1 MASGR
6 NVIENPSNEEHERM
20 QEPSDAQQEDNSHD
34 IQGSVLVIGGGIA
47 GAQASLDLADSGF
60 RVYLVE
66 SEPSIGGHMA
76 QLDKT
81 FPTNDCSM
89 CILSPKLVAVA
100 SHPNIKIMTLAEVT
114 ELSGSPGNFTAK
126 VLRKA
131 RFVDESKCTGCN
143 DCSKICPVRVPS
155 EFDLGLKQRT
165 AAYIP
170 FPQAVPRAAVVER
183 RGAAPCKSACPA
195 GLSAMGYVNLIREGM
210 FKEAYNLIMR
220 TIPLPS
226 SCGRICHH
234 PCEDYCT
241 RGKIDS
247 PLAIAALKSFI
258 GDYARENKLVPK
270 LRTAPKRK
278 EKVAVIGAGPAGLT
292 AAFRLAL
299 RGFTVRIFEK
309 TSKPGG
315 MLWWGIPDFRL
326 SKDILESEIE
336 TLLRSGIEIE
346 YNKTI
351 GKDLT
356 LEELRKEYQAIFLAI
371 GSHRRL
377 KIGIEGED
385 LKGVI
390 HGIDFLKMI
399 VSGENVEIGRNV
411 AIVGGGITAI
421 DAARTALRMGAKV
434 TVLYRRGLEDM
445 VAMPYEVQA
454 AKEEG
459 VEFQFYVGP
468 VRIIGKDGKVEG
480 IECIRMKPGE
490 KDETGRPIPIP
501 IEGSEFV
508 LPFDMIIPAVSQAP
522 EADVLGEDIE
532 LTDWKTIKVDQ
543 KSMLTNLPGV
553 FAGGDAV
560 SGPASAVE
568 AFAAGNK
575 AARCIE
581 RYLNGQD
588 PAEEKEE
595 EDKFYHVTLEEIMAR
610 MGGEIPRKERVARKR
625 LSVEERVKKFAEV
638 ELGYTESS
646 AKEEAFRCVHC
657 RPCAL
662 CDQCIEVCQA
672 NAIDYS
678 MKNETVELKVGSVVL
693 APGMDSYNPKN
704 LRQFGFGRYK
714 NVLTNLQF
722 ERMMNSSGPFGGHI
736 QRLTDKKEPIEIA
749 FAQCIGSRDEKAGKP
764 YCSTICCMAAIKA
777 AIIAKEHNPNIRPT
791 IFYIDIRAVGKE
803 FEDYYLRAKKLGI
816 KFIRSKLAGISELK
830 DGSLE
835 VRYDTDRGVAS
846 KEFDMVVL
854 SVGFDLPSSAK
865 KLAKALNVQLD
876 EHGFIEGNRYNPMK
890 TSNPG
895 VFACGIITGTKDIP
909 DTVAQASGA
918 AAQAAAV
925 VASKRG
931 ALVVE
936 KAYPMERDVSLERPR
951 IGVFV
956 CHCGTNIGGVVDVP
970 SVVEY
975 AKTLPYVEYATE
987 NTYTCS
993 QDTQKKIVDIIRE
1006 KNLNRIVVAACSPR
1020 THEPLF
1026 RNTIREAGLNQYL
1039 FEMANIRDQ
1048 CSWVHMNERMAA
1060 TEKAKDLVR
1069 MSVSRAKLLDQLPKQ
1084 TFPVT
1089 KRALIIGGGVT
1100 GLTAAIGLSEQGYP
1114 SILVEKEER
1123 LGGRFSKVRYSMD
1136 GGSPKEYLDAL
1147 IARAESDPNIQILT
1161 GSTVTDV
1168 KGFVGNFESRIEL
1181 PSGNELTVT
1190 HGVVIVATGSDELVP
1205 SQYRYGTDR
1214 RVIRQSEL
1222 EELIA
1227 EGRLEAKRLVMLQC
1241 VGARCK
1247 ERSYCS
1253 RICCSEAVKNAIAL
1267 KRKWPDCEVTVLHK
1281 DIRTYGL
1288 HELRYREAQEL
1299 GVRFVRFDE
1308 EREPVLEDSVGML
1321 RIRVND
1327 ADLEDEELELDA
1339 DMLVLSVPMIP
1350 NPTNQEIAKILK
1362 VPLSKDGFFLEAH
1375 MKLRPVDFATDGIFI
1390 AGSAQWPK
1398 FADECIAQAYATVSR
1413 ACTVLSKSSI
1423 EGEGIVPAVDAY
1435 RCTGC
1440 GLCAA
1445 VCVTN
1450 AIDVSTGVAVVNE
1463 ALCKGCGSCVGT
1475 CPSGAIQQKHLR
1487 DDQIIEMIKSAVS
1500 E

>member
-1 MASGR
+1 MEEPPDAEQE
-6 NVIENPSNEEHERM
+6 EN
-20 QEPSDAQQEDNSHD
+20 SDD

-47 GAQASLDLADSGF
+47 GSQAALDLADSGF

-100 SHPNIKIMTLAEVT
+100 SHPNIKILTLSELT
-114 ELSGSPGNFTAK
+114 ELSGKPGNLTAK
-126 VLRKA
+126 ILKKA

-143 DCSKICPVRVPS
+143 DCSKVCPVRVPS
-155 EFDLGLKQRT
+155 EFDLGLKLRT

-170 FPQAVPRAAVVER
+170 FPQAVPRVAVIER
-183 RGAAPCKSACPA
+183 RGAAPCRSACPA

-247 PLAIAALKSFI
+247 PIAIAALKSFI
-258 GDYARENKLVPK
+258 GDYALQNKLVPK
-270 LRTAPKRK
+270 LRGAPKRK
-278 EKVAVIGAGPAGLT
+278 EKVAIVGAGPAGLT
-292 AAFRLAL
+292 AALRLTL
-299 RGFTVRIFEK
+299 RGFTVKVFEK

-326 SKDILESEIE
+326 PKDILEAEIE
-336 TLLRSGIEIE
+336 NLLRFGIEIQ
-346 YNKTI
+346 YNTTV
-351 GKDLT
+351 GKDIT
-356 LEELRKEYQAIFLAI
+356 LEELRKEYQAVFLAI
-371 GSHRRL
+371 GAHRRL
-377 KIGIEGED
+377 KIGIEGEE

-390 HGIDFLKMI
+390 HGIDFLKRI
-399 VSGENVEIGRNV
+399 SSGENVELGKNV
-411 AIVGGGITAI
+411 AVVGGGITAI

-445 VAMPYEVQA
+445 VAMPYEVRA
-454 AKEEG
+454 AQEEG
-459 VEFQFYVGP
+459 VQFQFYVGP
-468 VRIIGKDGKVEG
+468 KRIIGKDGRVVG
-480 IECIRMKPGE
+480 IECIRMRPGE
-490 KDETGRPIPIP
+490 KDDTGRPIPVP

-522 EADVLGEDIE
+522 EADVLGDGIR
-532 LTDWKTIKVDQ
+532 LTDWKTIQVDQ
-543 KSMLTNLPGV
+543 KSMLTSLPGV
-553 FAGGDAV
+553 FAGGDAI

-581 RYLNGQD
+581 RYLNGED

-595 EDKFYHVTLEEIMAR
+595 EDKFYHVTLEEIIAR

-625 LSVEERVKKFAEV
+625 LTIEERIRKFAEV
-638 ELGYTESS
+638 ELGYTEET
-646 AKEEAFRCVHC
+646 AREEAQRCVHC

-678 MKNETVELKVGSVVL
+678 MKNENLELKVGSVVF
-693 APGMDSYNPKN
+693 APGLEPYNPRN
-704 LRQFGFGRYK
+704 LRQYGFGKFK
-714 NVLTNLQF
+714 NVITNLQF

-736 QRLTDKKEPIEIA
+736 QRLNDGRAPVEIA
-749 FAQCIGSRDEKAGKP
+749 FAQCIGSRDDKAGRP

-777 AIIAKEHNPNIRPT
+777 AIIAKEHDPNIRAT
-791 IFYIDIRAVGKE
+791 VFYIDIRAVGKE
-803 FEDYYLRAKKLGI
+803 FEDYYLRARKLGVR
-816 KFIRSKLAGISELK
+816 FIRSKIASVSELP

-835 VRYDTDRGVAS
+835 VKYDTDRGTAS
-846 KEFDMVVL
+846 KQFDLVVL
-854 SVGFDLPSSAK
+854 SVGFDLGATAK
-865 KLAKALNVQLD
+865 RTAKALGVELD
-876 EHGFIEGNRYNPMK
+876 EHGFTKGIGFNSMA

-918 AAQAAAV
+918 AAQASAI

-931 ALVVE
+931 ELVVE

-956 CHCGTNIGGVVDVP
+956 CRCGTNIGGVVDVP
-970 SVVEY
+970 AVVEY
-975 AKTLPYVEYATE
+975 AKTLPYVEFAME

-993 QDTQKKIVDIIRE
+993 QDTQKKIVEIIKE
-1006 KNLNRIVVAACSPR
+1006 KRLNRIVVAACSPR

-1048 CSWVHMNERMAA
+1048 CSWVHMNEKEAA

-1069 MSVSRAKLLDQLPKQ
+1069 MSVSRAKLLEPLPKQ
-1084 TFPVT
+1084 SFQVT
-1089 KRALIIGGGVT
+1089 KRALIIGGGIT
-1100 GLTAAIGLSEQGYP
+1100 GLMAAIGLSEQGFP
-1114 SILVEKEER
+1114 SVLVESTDR
-1123 LGGRFSKVRYSMD
+1123 LGGRLARVRYAIN
-1136 GGSPKEYLDAL
+1136 GESPKEYIEGL
-1147 IARAESDPNIQILT
+1147 IRRAESDPNIRILK
-1161 GSTVTDV
+1161 SSRVVEV
-1168 KGFVGNFESRIEL
+1168 KGFVGNFESKIVSA
-1181 PSGNELTVT
+1181 SGEEETVS
-1190 HGVVIVATGSDELVP
+1190 HGVVIVATGSEELLP

-1222 EELIA
+1222 EDLIA
-1227 EGRLEAKRLVMLQC
+1227 DDKLDARRLVMIQC
-1241 VGARCK
+1241 VGARCS
-1247 ERSYCS
+1247 ERTYCS
-1253 RICCSEAVKNAIAL
+1253 RICCSEAIKNAIAL
-1267 KRKWPDCEVTVLHK
+1267 KRKYPDREVTILHK

-1288 HELRYREAQEL
+1288 HELKYREAQEL
-1299 GVRFVRFDE
+1299 GVRFIRFPDDKEPGLLESEGALRVR
-1308 EREPVLEDSVGML
+1308 VC
-1321 RIRVND
+1321 D
-1327 ADLEDEELELDA
+1327 ADLEDDWYELDA
-1339 DMLVLSVPMIP
+1339 DAVVLSVPMIP
-1350 NPTNQEIAKILK
+1350 NPTNQDIAKMLK

-1398 FADECIAQAYATVSR
+1398 FADECIAQAYAAVSR
-1413 ACTVLSKSSI
+1413 ACTVLSKASI
-1423 EGEGIVPAVDAY
+1423 EGEGIVPAVDTY

-1450 AIDVSTGVAVVNE
+1450 AIDVSTGVAVINE

>member
-1 MASGR
+1 MHR
-6 NVIENPSNEEHERM
+6 PSEAEHREDS
-20 QEPSDAQQEDNSHD
+20 QE
-34 IQGSVLVIGGGIA
+34 IQGAVLVVGGGIA

-60 RVYLVE
+60 KVYLIE

-100 SHPNIKIMTLAEVT
+100 NHPNIKILTMS
-114 ELSGSPGNFTAK
+114 ELTGVSGQPGNFIVK
-126 VLRKA
+126 VLKRA
-131 RFVDESKCTGCN
+131 RFVDETKCTGCN

-155 EFDLGLKQRT
+155 EFDLGLRQRT

-234 PCEDYCT
+234 PCEDFCT

-258 GDYARENKLVPK
+258 GDYARQNKLTPR
-270 LRTAPKRK
+270 LRTAPKRN
-278 EKVAVIGAGPAGLT
+278 EKVAIIGAGPAGLT

-299 RGFTVRIFEK
+299 RGFQVKIFERTTK
-309 TSKPGG
+309 SGG
-315 MLWWGIPDFRL
+315 MLYWGIPDFRL
-326 SKDILESEIE
+326 SKDVLESEIE
-336 TLLRSGIEIE
+336 ALLGAGIDIE
-346 YNKTI
+346 YNRMV
-351 GKDLT
+351 GKDIT
-356 LEELRKEYQAIFLAI
+356 LKELQKEYQAIFIAI
-371 GSHRRL
+371 GAHRRL
-377 KIGIEGED
+377 KIGIEGEE

-390 HGIDFLKMI
+390 HGIDFLKKAL
-399 VSGENVEIGRNV
+399 VGENVEIGRNV

-421 DAARTALRMGAKV
+421 DSARTALRLGAKV

-459 VEFQFYVGP
+459 VEFQFYVAP
-468 VRIIGKDGKVEG
+468 IRIIGKDGKVSG

-490 KDETGRPIPIP
+490 KDDTGRPMPIP

-508 LPFDMIIPAVSQAP
+508 LAFDTIIPAVSQAP
-522 EADVLGEDIE
+522 EADVLGENIE
-532 LTDWKTIKVDQ
+532 LTDWKTIKVDE
-543 KSMLTNLPGV
+543 KSMLTNIPGV

-581 RYLNGQD
+581 RYLDGQD

-595 EDKFYHVTLEEIMAR
+595 EDKFYHVTLEEIIAR
-610 MGGEIPRKERVARKR
+610 MGGEIPRKERVARRR
-625 LSVEERVKKFAEV
+625 LSVEERVRKFAEV
-638 ELGYTESS
+638 ELGYTEDT
-646 AKEEAFRCVHC
+646 AKEEAARCVHC

-672 NAIDYS
+672 NAIDYK
-678 MKNETVELKVGSVVL
+678 MKNETHELKVGSIIL
-693 APGMDSYNPKN
+693 APGMDSYDPKG
-704 LRQFGFGRYK
+704 LKQFGFGRYK

-736 QRLTDKKEPIEIA
+736 QRMTDGKEPTEIA

-777 AIIAKEHNPNIRPT
+777 AIIAKEHSPNIRPT

-803 FEDYYLRAKKLGI
+803 FEDYYQRAKSLGI
-816 KFIRSKLAGISELK
+816 KFVRSKIASVTELANGK
-830 DGSLE
+830 LE
-835 VRYDTDRGVAS
+835 VRYDTDRGEAS
-846 KEFDMVVL
+846 AEFDMVVL
-854 SVGFDLPSSAK
+854 SVGFDVYPSTK
-865 KLAKALNVQLD
+865 KLAKSLGIQLD
-876 EHGFIEGNRYNPMK
+876 EYGFIKGGRFNPMT
-890 TSNPG
+890 TSSPG
-895 VFACGIITGTKDIP
+895 IYACGIITGTKDIP

-918 AAQAAAV
+918 AAQASSIIS
-925 VASKRG
+925 SKRG
-931 ALVVE
+931 SLVVE

-956 CHCGTNIGGVVDVP
+956 CHCGTNIGGIVDVP
-970 SVVEY
+970 AVVEY

-987 NTYTCS
+987 NMYTCS
-993 QDTQKKIVDIIRE
+993 QDTQKKIAEIVRE
-1006 KNLNRIVVAACSPR
+1006 KKLNRVVVAACSPR

-1026 RNTIREAGLNQYL
+1026 RSTIREAGLNQYL

-1048 CSWVHMNERMAA
+1048 CSWVHMNEKEAA

-1069 MSVSRAKLLDQLPKQ
+1069 MSVSRAQLLEQLPKQ

-1089 KRALIIGGGVT
+1089 PKALIIGGGIT
-1100 GLTAAIGLSEQGYP
+1100 GLTAALGLSDQGFP
-1114 SILVEKEER
+1114 SIIVESSSQ
-1123 LGGRFSKVRYSMD
+1123 LGGRFARVRYSLNSD
-1136 GGSPKEYLDAL
+1136 SPKEFVDDL
-1147 IARAESDPNIQILT
+1147 IGRVEENPNIQILRE
-1161 GSTVTDV
+1161 SKV
-1168 KGFVGNFESRIEL
+1168 KEVRGFVGNFESTIESA
-1181 PSGNELTVT
+1181 SGGDIKIQ
-1190 HGVVIVATGSDELVP
+1190 HGVVIVATGAEELIP
-1205 SQYRYGTDR
+1205 SQYGYGDDR
-1214 RVIRQSEL
+1214 RIVRQSEL
-1222 EELIA
+1222 EDLIA
-1227 EGRLEAKRLVMLQC
+1227 ENRLDARKIVMIQC
-1241 VGARCK
+1241 VGARCS
-1247 ERSYCS
+1247 ERGYCG
-1253 RICCSEAVKNAIAL
+1253 RICCTEAVKNAIAL
-1267 KRKWPDCEVTVLHK
+1267 RRKYPDCEVTILHR

-1288 HELRYREAQEL
+1288 HELKYREAQDL
-1299 GVRFVRFDE
+1299 GVKLVRFSEGSEPRIEYSDE
-1308 EREPVLEDSVGML
+1308 KLQIFVH
-1321 RIRVND
+1321 D
-1327 ADLEDEELELDA
+1327 ADLEDVELELDA
-1339 DMLVLSVPMIP
+1339 DLLVLSVPMVP
-1350 NPTNQEIAKILK
+1350 NRTNQELAKMLK

-1375 MKLRPVDFATDGIFI
+1375 MKLRPVDFATDGIFVSGG
-1390 AGSAQWPK
+1390 AHWPK
-1398 FADECIAQAYATVSR
+1398 FAEECVAQAFAAVSR
-1413 ACTVLSKSSI
+1413 ACTILSRSSI
-1423 EGEGIVPAVDAY
+1423 EGEGIVPAVDAC

-1450 AIDVSTGVAVVNE
+1450 AIDIAQGVAVINE

-1500 E
+1500 K